1 MSPSYFIGIYCPSEA
16 SASRYSSPP
25 SKVERGE
32 SLYGGKGG
40 KITRCEVEG
49 IYSGTRSLYNAKIE
63 TKSPPLTR
71 ANLNRSQSV
80 YSKTQS
86 PRELLP
92 RPGPLVPAQSL
103 YPLKLGGQFTANIR
117 EFATPDGNFI
127 TGIKTE
133 DGSFLKIGNG
143 LNAGAASFLANR
155 GGSKSYHDIADT
167 DKPNAAHVTNQNLQ
181 NQLLGGKE
189 KENVYG
195 LRGSPAGGI
204 YPTGEPPRQPA
215 MSRTAAYVKSVQNQK
230 PRESNYDVVPSG
242 AREVPGYPKPH
253 NRSETSDYGSNRSD
267 GSFSQRPEKP
277 EGKSERPELA
287 PPPGNPPVQMRL
299 IHNKM
304 GEQLTY
310 LQPPRHSPL
319 SSVSSSYSR
328 NSPNPP
334 YPPPPHQ

>member
-1 MSPSYFIGIYCPSEA
+1 MYCPSEA

-25 SKVERGE
+25 GKAERGE

-40 KITRCEVEG
+40 KSTRGEVEG
-49 IYSGTRSLYNAKIE
+49 IYGGTRSLYNAKID

-117 EFATPDGNFI
+117 DFAAPDGTFI
-127 TGIKTE
+127 SGIKTD
-133 DGSFLKIGNG
+133 DGSFLKVNG
-143 LNAGAASFLANR
+143 PAASFLANR
-155 GGSKSYHDIADT
+155 AGSKSYHDIADT
-167 DKPNAAHVTNQNLQ
+167 DKSNAAHVTNQNLQ

-204 YPTGEPPRQPA
+204 YQAEVPRQQPV

-230 PRESNYDVVPSG
+230 PRESNYDVVPNG
-242 AREVPGYPKPH
+242 AREVPGYHKPH

-267 GSFSQRPEKP
+267 NSFSQRPENP
-277 EGKSERPELA
+277 EGKVDRMEML
-287 PPPGNPPVQMRL
+287 PPPMSNPPPQMRL
-299 IHNKM
+299 LHNKM
-304 GEQLTY
+304 PEQMAY